1 MGKPISL
8 DIAYLIIQYKSE
20 GNIAMLIWQVILMS
34 YSAICGL
41 DMKTIQNMWQ
51 FCKLNVGLGDFSCE
65 KKAFPGG
72 KKAILHMN
80 C

>member
-1 MGKPISL
+1 
-8 DIAYLIIQYKSE
+8 
-20 GNIAMLIWQVILMS
+20 MS

-41 DMKTIQNMWQ
+41 DMKTIQSMWQ
-51 FCKLNVGLGDFSCE
+51 FCKLYVGLGDFSCE